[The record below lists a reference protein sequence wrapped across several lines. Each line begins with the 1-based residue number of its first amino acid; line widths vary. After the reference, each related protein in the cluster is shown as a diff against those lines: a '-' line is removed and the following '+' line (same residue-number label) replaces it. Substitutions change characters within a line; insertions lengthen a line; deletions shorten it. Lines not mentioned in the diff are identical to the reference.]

1 MSEKAS
7 SAQTSCQTARSEDG
21 LLRCFSQK
29 SVTDDSQRNVEAA
42 QKTKTIEKVC
52 YKTINVQ
59 EKQQRSYHNG
69 YDTVKTI
76 FAGGRG
82 PPRKGLPTTVDPLT

>member
-7 SAQTSCQTARSEDG
+7 SAQTSCQTARSEVG

-52 YKTINVQ
+52 NQTINVQ

-69 YDTVKTI
+69 YDTSRQFLLEVGVHREKDC
-76 FAGGRG
+76 
-82 PPRKGLPTTVDPLT
+82 LQLLTH